1 MKNLKKTDFD
11 LRCGICKYK
20 FNALDRNSWNYD
32 YDSRFKEIVMCS
44 DRCQLIWS
52 SSNQSAKNFDE
63 IKLLVN

>member
-1 MKNLKKTDFD
+1 MSKLRKNDFF
-11 LRCGICKYK
+11 LHCGVCKRK
-20 FNALDRNSWNYD
+20 FNTLNSNSWNYD

>member
-1 MKNLKKTDFD
+1 MKNLKKTDFN

-44 DRCQLIWS
+44 DRCQLIFS
-52 SSNQSAKNFDE
+52 ASNVTAKDFVEKGQLTN
-63 IKLLVN
+63 

>member
-20 FNALDRNSWNYD
+20 FNALNRNSWNYD

-44 DRCQLIWS
+44 DRCQLIFA
-52 SSNQSAKNFDE
+52 SSNLTAKNSE
-63 IKLLVN
+63 KIKLLVN

>member
-44 DRCQLIWS
+44 DRCQLIFS
-52 SSNQSAKNFDE
+52 ASNPTAKDFVEKGQLTN
-63 IKLLVN
+63 